1 MAKNPI
7 NNTIEF
13 TRNHL
18 GRTVADTIAHS
29 LHREYLNAVLP
40 WPGELPSKSGPR
52 ANAGGVVRPEIANHQ
67 KPRAGTHAA
76 DHVVSQTEPV

>member
-40 WPGELPSKSGPR
+40 GLENFPANRVRELTP
-52 ANAGGVVRPEIANHQ
+52 
-67 KPRAGTHAA
+67 AA
-76 DHVVSQTEPV
+76 WFARK